1 MRASAV
7 AGEERWAASIIVM
20 KRPIESFFIIDS
32 QSFKELASPIP
43 APVHEYIPK
52 SGLRWYSCDTAT
64 SDPEGSEIFE
74 MHIDLLPRV

>member
-1 MRASAV
+1 MSLLIRTGCEMLSSSMRASAV

-43 APVHEYIPK
+43 APVVSTVHQ
-52 SGLRWYSCDTAT
+52 
-64 SDPEGSEIFE
+64 
-74 MHIDLLPRV
+74 